1 MRNILAVMKFTIKD
15 MARRKSF
22 IISTLL
28 ILVMIIIGFN
38 VPNIIKAIQGEN
50 LQEKMLISDND
61 NVFNGNLEM
70 LKQADLG
77 YDIEITN
84 STYDEIK
91 EKIENEE
98 IDSAILIENIN
109 NSVNIRYIV
118 ENIGFVD
125 SIPED
130 IIDTMNTI
138 YTNMKIA
145 EAIGIT
151 EEEWANVAPKFQVN
165 MEQTSEEEAHGN
177 VVVIM
182 LMSIVLFYAIYF
194 CAYQVSSSITTEKTS
209 KIVETLVTSTS
220 PKTIVLRKNT
230 WNRNSRLNSI
240 NINSRNCNY
249 FS

>member
-1 MRNILAVMKFTIKD
+1 MKNILAVMKFTIKD

-98 IDSAILIENIN
+98 IDSAMIIEKADEYI
-109 NSVNIRYIV
+109 NIRYRVKNVFDPNTLANGMDYNMLKRYYGILSFTI
-118 ENIGFVD
+118 EFTEIFVK
-125 SIPED
+125 S
-130 IIDTMNTI
+130 
-138 YTNMKIA
+138 
-145 EAIGIT
+145 
-151 EEEWANVAPKFQVN
+151 
-165 MEQTSEEEAHGN
+165 
-177 VVVIM
+177 M
-182 LMSIVLFYAIYF
+182 LEVGD
-194 CAYQVSSSITTEKTS
+194 
-209 KIVETLVTSTS
+209 
-220 PKTIVLRKNT
+220 
-230 WNRNSRLNSI
+230 
-240 NINSRNCNY
+240 
-249 FS
+249 